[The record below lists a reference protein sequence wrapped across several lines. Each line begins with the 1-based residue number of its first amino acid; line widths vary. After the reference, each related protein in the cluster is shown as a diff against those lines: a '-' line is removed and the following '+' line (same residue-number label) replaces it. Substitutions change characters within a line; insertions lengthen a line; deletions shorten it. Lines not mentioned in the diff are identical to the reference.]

1 MDGWEWDSDP
11 TAHVLSANV
20 HRRHLTSSQ
29 KAMAYAMLYPDGEP
43 GKRTDLLANAKRW
56 LPRARGLT
64 FSFAFHCLHFKIAS
78 TRARADPDLLQN
90 CKKSD
95 DCVHA
100 RAG

>member
-43 GKRTDLLANAKRW
+43 GKRTDLLANAKR
-56 LPRARGLT
+56 LSG
-64 FSFAFHCLHFKIAS
+64 S
-78 TRARADPDLLQN
+78 
-90 CKKSD
+90 
-95 DCVHA
+95 HA